1 MDYIKTKL
9 SNGLRTIVVP
19 LKNTKTVTVLVL
31 VKTGSRYETKNIN
44 GISHFI
50 EHMLFKG
57 TKNKPD
63 KFSLIEPLDRIG
75 GEYNAFTSKEYT
87 GYWAKVDEHHLEIAL
102 DWVSDIL
109 MNSLFREKDIET
121 ERNVIIEEINMYLD
135 TPLKYVFDLW
145 ESLLYKNQP
154 LGQLTIGEKEVIS
167 RLRRKQ
173 FVDYFNN
180 HYLASN
186 IVVCVAGSER
196 AVKESGSVITN
207 YFKKHKK
214 GKLLQQR
221 KKIVE
226 KQTKPGCLVYFK
238 NTDQTHLCL
247 GVRGY
252 GLFHKDRYTQSIL
265 ATILGGYM
273 TSRLWMRLRERES
286 LCYYVSTSSSLYT
299 DTGYLVTRAGVDN
312 GRIDKAIKIILE
324 EYKRIK
330 EERMDEEE
338 LKKAKDNI
346 KGGILLEMESSDA
359 WTSYFGFQEILT
371 NKIICLEEKLKKI
384 DKVTVNDI
392 QRVAKDIFQL
402 KKLNLALIGP
412 FKQKEKFEKLLR
424 I

>member
-1 MDYIKTKL
+1 MNYIKTKL
-9 SNGLRTIVVP
+9 SNGLRIITVP
-19 LKNTKTVTVLVL
+19 LKNTKAVTVLVL
-31 VKTGSRYETKNIN
+31 VKTGSRNESKNIN

-63 KFSLIEPLDRIG
+63 KFSLVEPLDRIG

-135 TPLKYVFDLW
+135 TPSKYVFDLW
-145 ESLLYKNQP
+145 ENLLYKNHP
-154 LGQLTIGEKEVIS
+154 LGQLTIGKKEIIS
-167 RLRRKQ
+167 KLKREQ
-173 FVDYFNN
+173 FINYFNK
-180 HYLASN
+180 HYFASN
-186 IVVCVAGSER
+186 IVVCVAGSEKVLR
-196 AVKESGSVITN
+196 KSNSVAD
-207 YFKKHKK
+207 YFKKCKR
-214 GKLLQQR
+214 GKVLPQ
-221 KKIVE
+221 KKIIE
-226 KQTKPGCLVYFK
+226 KQTKPGCLVHFK

-252 GLFHKDRYTQSIL
+252 GLFHKNRYIQGVL

-273 TSRLWMRLRERES
+273 TSRLWMKLREKES
-286 LCYYVSTSSSLYT
+286 LCYYVSTYSSLYT

-312 GRIDKAIKIILE
+312 NKVDKAIKIILE

-330 EERMDEEE
+330 EEKISNEE

-346 KGGILLEMESSDA
+346 KGNTLLEMESSDA
-359 WTSYFGFQEILT
+359 WASYFGFQEILT
-371 NKIICLEEKLKKI
+371 NKIISLEEKLKEI

-392 QRVAKDIFQL
+392 QKLARDIFQPN
-402 KKLNLALIGP
+402 KLNLALIGP
-412 FKQKEKFEKLLR
+412 FKRKEKFEKLLR